1 MEEKTLGHEWNEVNE
16 TRKRILQLRLLSDD
30 SIMIAQYTI
39 ILAQLELASQ
49 HIVSKM
55 SNS

>member
-1 MEEKTLGHEWNEVNE
+1 MEEKTLEHEWNEVNE